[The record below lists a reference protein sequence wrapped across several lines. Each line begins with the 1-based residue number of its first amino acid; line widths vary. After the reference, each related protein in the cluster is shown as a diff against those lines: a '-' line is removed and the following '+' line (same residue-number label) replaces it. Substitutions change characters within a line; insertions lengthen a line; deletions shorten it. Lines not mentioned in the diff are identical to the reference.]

1 MRRLGRRNRST
12 TVVELAEAG
21 LPLRRARLRLSTLLW
36 RRPWLKAIALLALPL
51 AAFVIIYLG
60 ALVALFVSAFWQI
73 NDFTA
78 KVEHIWTLDNF
89 STLIHESVYRRIALR
104 TIGLAA
110 VVTVT
115 DAVLAFPLAYFMARL
130 AGGKTRALLFVLVLM
145 PLWSSYLV
153 RIYAWRT
160 ILAHDGALNWSLNK
174 VGLPDIGLL
183 YTNWGMW
190 IVFSY
195 IWLPFMILPVYAALE
210 RIPDNYIEASADLG
224 AHGWRTFRSVIL
236 PLALPGVVAGSIFT
250 FSLTLGDFITPLLVG
265 GSSSSFIGN
274 VVEEQVGQPNV
285 PFAAAFATVP
295 VVVMA
300 IYLFIARRLGAFEA
314 L

>member
-1 MRRLGRRNRST
+1 MLDT
-12 TVVELAEAG
+12 AAAG
-21 LPLRRARLRLSTLLW
+21 PPFRRARLRFSALFW
-36 RRPWLKAIALLALPL
+36 RRPWLKALALLLLPL
-51 AAFVIIYLG
+51 AAFVIVYLG
-60 ALVALFVSAFWQI
+60 ALAALFVSAFWQV

-78 KVEHIWTLDNF
+78 RIEHIWTLANF
-89 STLIHESVYRRIALR
+89 STLIHQSVYRRIALR

-110 VVTVT
+110 AVTVT
-115 DAVLAFPLAYFMARL
+115 DAVLAFPLAYFMARV
-130 AGGKTRALLFVLVLM
+130 AGGKMRALLFVLVLM

-160 ILAHDGALNWSLNK
+160 ILAHDGALNWSLHK
-174 VGLPDIGLL
+174 VGLPNVGLL

-195 IWLPFMILPVYAALE
+195 VWLPFMILPVYAALE
-210 RIPDNYIEASADLG
+210 RIPQSYLEASQDLG
-224 AHGWRTFRSVIL
+224 GRGWRTLRSVIL
-236 PLALPGVVAGSIFT
+236 PLLLPGLVAGSIFT

-295 VVVMA
+295 VVVMG
-300 IYLFIARRLGAFEA
+300 IYLLIARRLGAFEA